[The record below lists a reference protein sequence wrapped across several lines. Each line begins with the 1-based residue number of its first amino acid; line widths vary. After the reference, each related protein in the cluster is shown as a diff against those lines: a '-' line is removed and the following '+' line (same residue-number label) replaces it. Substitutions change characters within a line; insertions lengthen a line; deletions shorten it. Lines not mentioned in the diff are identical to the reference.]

1 MVDTAGTVLQTIALS
16 LPAVAL
22 YMTVLNE
29 LYVKVEQAEE
39 PKRGRSTRDTVAVAR
54 SDSNPNDDN
63 ILRAFVTVTRSMN
76 GCDFRLATL
85 SLFFLVASALL
96 LVLFLAVSVVYI
108 RGIGMVTAVVGFA
121 LLALALAYTTY
132 ASFYQLYPES

>member
-1 MVDTAGTVLQTIALS
+1 
-16 LPAVAL
+16 
-22 YMTVLNE
+22 
-29 LYVKVEQAEE
+29 
-39 PKRGRSTRDTVAVAR
+39 
-54 SDSNPNDDN
+54 
-63 ILRAFVTVTRSMN
+63 MN